1 MIYDKPVTND
11 VWYTPSPDYEWT
23 PLGESNISIY
33 ESRVC
38 GTIAVSGWPEICLN
52 DFRPRFYTVKG
63 IDGVFYDHAAVF
75 KGSYNPT
82 GKMLTLHLPLTFD
95 DVRHVLNN
103 MGASRIELEVRNW
116 MRDGKCYVEMR
127 DYGSRV
133 KQFNSHIKARIVDK
147 QNVTYPKGYEIILA
161 EDY

>member
-1 MIYDKPVTND
+1 M
-11 VWYTPSPDYEWT
+11 
-23 PLGESNISIY
+23 
-33 ESRVC
+33 C
-38 GTIAVSGWPEICLN
+38 GTITVSGYPEICLN
-52 DFRPRFYTVKG
+52 DYRPRFYTVKG

-75 KGSYNPT
+75 KGSYYPT

-127 DYGSRV
+127 DYGSQV
-133 KQFNSHIKARIVDK
+133 KQFNSHIKARIIDTRDMK
-147 QNVTYPKGYEIILA
+147 YPQDHEIILA

>member
-1 MIYDKPVTND
+1 MVA
-11 VWYTPSPDYEWT
+11 
-23 PLGESNISIY
+23 
-33 ESRVC
+33 RAQAA
-38 GTIAVSGWPEICLN
+38 AV
-52 DFRPRFYTVKG
+52 RR
-63 IDGVFYDHAAVF
+63 AAVF

-95 DVRHVLNN
+95 DVRTVLNN

-116 MRDGKCYVEMR
+116 MRDGKCYVEML

-133 KQFNSHIKARIVDK
+133 KQFNSHITARIVDTRDMK
-147 QNVTYPKGYEIILA
+147 YPQDHEIILA

>member
-1 MIYDKPVTND
+1 MLYERSVPNG
-11 VWYTPSPDYEWT
+11 VWYAPSPDYEWT

-33 ESRVC
+33 ASRVC
-38 GTIAVSGWPEICLN
+38 GTITVSGYPEICLN
-52 DFRPRFYTVKG
+52 DFRPKLYVVKG
-63 IDGVFYDHAAVF
+63 IDGVFYDHTVVF
-75 KGSYNPT
+75 KGSYYPT

-103 MGASRIELEVRNW
+103 MGASRIELEVRNG

-127 DYGSRV
+127 DYGSQV
-133 KQFNSHIKARIVDK
+133 KQFNSHIKARIVDTRDMK
-147 QNVTYPKGYEIILA
+147 YPQDHEIILA

>member
-1 MIYDKPVTND
+1 MIYETVPNG
-11 VWYTPSPDYEWT
+11 VWYAPSPDYEWT

-33 ESRVC
+33 ERYIC
-38 GTIAVSGWPEICLN
+38 GTVAVSGWPEMCLS
-52 DFRPRFYTVKG
+52 DFRPKLYVVKG

-75 KGSYNPT
+75 KGSYYPT

-116 MRDGKCYVEMR
+116 MRDGKCYVEML
-127 DYGSRV
+127 DYGRRV
-133 KQFNSHIKARIVDK
+133 KQFNSHVKARIVDTRDMK
-147 QNVTYPKGYEIILA
+147 YPRDHEIILA